1 MFSRCTTCMIILI
14 IVFLSVASYALA
26 HPADGYPA
34 KELPEAYGTD
44 AYGYG
49 PEYSIGDLVFT
60 GSFPDPTTL
69 TEQERYIIAGAEG
82 APDRAQLSWSS
93 EIVLFLFSYYSQ
105 HGEIPAVID
114 SEAIQASTTC
124 ESSDDP
130 RLELLKSPITGDYVR
145 TDAYNFEP
153 GQLYCRMLD
162 EAEMRHIA
170 DINSQFRSLWFES
183 AMYDPDGNYVAVSV
197 KGAPLY
203 IRIYGLNGV
212 IYEGIHGIWTES

>member
-1 MFSRCTTCMIILI
+1 MFSRFSACLI
-14 IVFLSVASYALA
+14 VLVIAFLFVASYALA

-60 GSFPDPTTL
+60 GSFPDPATL

-93 EIVLFLFSYYSQ
+93 EIVLFLISYNSL
-105 HGEIPAVID
+105 HGEMPKMID
-114 SEAIQASTTC
+114 REAILST
-124 ESSDDP
+124 SIDDSIFDT
-130 RLELLKSPITGDYVR
+130 RLELFKSPITGDYVR

-153 GQLYCRMLD
+153 GQLYCRMLN
-162 EAEMRHIA
+162 ETEMRHIA
-170 DINSQFRSLWFES
+170 DINSQFRRLWFES
-183 AMYDPDGNYVAVSV
+183 AMYDPDGNYVPVSV

-203 IRIYGLNGV
+203 IRIYGFNGV